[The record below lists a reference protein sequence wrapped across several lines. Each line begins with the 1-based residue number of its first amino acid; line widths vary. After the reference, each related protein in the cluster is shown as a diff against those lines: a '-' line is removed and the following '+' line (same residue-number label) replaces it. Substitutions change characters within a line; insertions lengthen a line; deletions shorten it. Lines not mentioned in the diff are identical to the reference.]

1 MIGAAHAQELMTM
14 LSDAEAVDTAAEFM
28 DLYAPNVEVE
38 GDSLSV
44 PIGIEYY
51 VSFVAIGVTV
61 FRDRKTG
68 LDWGTVRRLKMM
80 DISRC

>member
-1 MIGAAHAQELMTM
+1 MRPMSKLKAI
-14 LSDAEAVDTAAEFM
+14 SF
-28 DLYAPNVEVE
+28 
-38 GDSLSV
+38 SV